1 MNPAWS
7 RATGMY
13 QPEGDMPAHRSMT
26 PLTIL
31 TMAKQSKSAE
41 TAASV
46 AHFGSRALNEV
57 ADMLEAFIKT
67 EGSVA
72 VSGLHEFA
80 SASLLRAVYQAR
92 FGNLNPLPPS
102 PPSSS
107 SNQPQQDASSPRPT
121 LTSMTDEET
130 ESTRRLDV
138 RLTRPARRGGHGR
151 R

>member
-1 MNPAWS
+1 MC
-7 RATGMY
+7 
-13 QPEGDMPAHRSMT
+13 QPEGDTPAHRSMT

-41 TAASV
+41 TAAEV
-46 AHFGSRALNEV
+46 AHFGSRVLNEV

-92 FGNLNPLPPS
+92 LS
-102 PPSSS
+102 I
-107 SNQPQQDASSPRPT
+107 
-121 LTSMTDEET
+121 
-130 ESTRRLDV
+130 
-138 RLTRPARRGGHGR
+138 
-151 R
+151 